1 MPGARTFR
9 YGLES
14 GRSDAAPLIH
24 QLEAPCVMSCA
35 ALPASVITADPAA
48 DRTPPAVDTSHVMLP
63 GVRLPVEVREL
74 ALGILAVL
82 ASAVVQNCPASDPAA
97 MRYR

>member
-1 MPGARTFR
+1 
-9 YGLES
+9 
-14 GRSDAAPLIH
+14 
-24 QLEAPCVMSCA
+24 
-35 ALPASVITADPAA
+35 
-48 DRTPPAVDTSHVMLP
+48 MLP